1 QRLPRLIGGQKA
13 LPMLLEGKR
22 IKAADALKLGILD
35 AVVNAGDEADAR
47 LGHAVIERA
56 AANPEILGETETQ
69 LLIQWI
75 GRLGL
80 EIG

>member
-1 QRLPRLIGGQKA
+1 PGRAG
-13 LPMLLEGKR
+13 
-22 IKAADALKLGILD
+22 
-35 AVVNAGDEADAR
+35 AGDEAEAR